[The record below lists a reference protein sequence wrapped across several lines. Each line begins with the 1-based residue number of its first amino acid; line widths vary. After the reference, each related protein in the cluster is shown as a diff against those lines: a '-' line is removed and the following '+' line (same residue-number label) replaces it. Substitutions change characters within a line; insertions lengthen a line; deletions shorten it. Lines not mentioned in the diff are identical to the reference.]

1 MKIVVVGSLNAEM
14 IFSTPVLPLA
24 GQSVPGTSFTM
35 TSGGRGANQA
45 IAAVRAGAEV
55 HFAGRTGT
63 DFFGDF
69 MVKQLVEQGID
80 AAHLIRDPGYAS
92 GVSSVM
98 VDDKGETMTVLSSGA
113 NDNLTPADLRDMRFV
128 LTSAEVLLL
137 QLEIPVDTVR
147 FAASLARSSGVKVI
161 LNPSPALPVSDEV
174 LRSVSVLT
182 PDAVQAEQL
191 TGVRI
196 TDERTAEL
204 AGRILLE
211 RGLDRVIITLGTTG
225 AMVIDNGGAE
235 HVPGYPA
242 PSGNHSIMND
252 AFNGALAVA
261 LGEGNNFYQAVQFAN
276 AAAALTA
283 AGPERRPVFPL
294 RSEILSFMKTAKR
307 SL

>member
-1 MKIVVVGSLNAEM
+1 
-14 IFSTPVLPLA
+14 
-24 GQSVPGTSFTM
+24 M

-45 IAAVRAGAEV
+45 LAAVRAGAEV
-55 HFAGRTGT
+55 HFASRTGT

-69 MVKQLVEQGID
+69 MIRHLAENGID
-80 AAHLIRDPGYAS
+80 AAHILRDPGYES
-92 GVSSVM
+92 GVSSVI
-98 VDDKGETMTVLSSGA
+98 VDDKGATMTVLSSGA
-113 NDNLTPADLRDMRFV
+113 NQHLTPADLQDMRFE
-128 LTSAEVLLL
+128 LASADVLLL
-137 QLEIPVDTVR
+137 QLEIPTDTVR

-182 PDAVQAEQL
+182 PDAMQAEQL

-211 RGLDRVIITLGTTG
+211 RGLDRVIITLWSSG

-235 HVPGYPA
+235 HVPGYP
-242 PSGNHSIMND
+242 SVTGNHTIMND

-276 AAAALTA
+276 AAAALSATA
-283 AGPERRPVFPL
+283 FVHQPAFPL
-294 RSEILSFMKTAKR
+294 RSEILSFMKTAK
-307 SL
+307 SSH

>member
-1 MKIVVVGSLNAEM
+1 MKIVIVGSLNTEM

-24 GQSVPGTSFTM
+24 GQSVPGTSFMM

-45 IAAVRAGAEV
+45 LAAVRAGAEV

-69 MVKQLVEQGID
+69 MVRHLIEQGID
-80 AAHLIRDPGYAS
+80 AAHILRDPGYES
-92 GVSSVM
+92 GVSSVI
-98 VDDKGETMTVLSSGA
+98 VDNKGATMTVLSAGA
-113 NDNLTPADLRDMRFV
+113 NQHLTPADLQDMRFE
-128 LTSAEVLLL
+128 LASADVLLL
-137 QLEIPVDTVR
+137 QLEIPTDTVR

-182 PDAVQAEQL
+182 PDAMQAEQL

-211 RGLDRVIITLGTTG
+211 RGLDRVIITLRSSG

-235 HVPGYPA
+235 HVPGYRSVP
-242 PSGNHSIMND
+242 GNHTIMND

-276 AAAALTA
+276 AAAALA
-283 AGPERRPVFPL
+283 ATGSAHLPAFPL
-294 RSEILSFMKTAKR
+294 RSEILSFMKTAK
-307 SL
+307 SSH